1 MNALFCVKHTM
12 EITKL
17 IELLTE
23 AKETW
28 HKSVFRANQERE
40 KWWDFEVEYS
50 ESEEWESGD
59 VILTIAT
66 N

>member
-1 MNALFCVKHTM
+1 M

-28 HKSVFRANQERE
+28 HKNVFRANTERE

-59 VILTIAT
+59 VILTIPT
-66 N
+66 T